1 MFVDGKLMGMCTSFE
16 IAAELAQ
23 EHSARKPHLRIEC
36 AEPPSRLRVWNY
48 GYVENTWV
56 EDQRSAAQAPR

>member
-23 EHSARKPHLRIEC
+23 EHSASKPHLRIEC
-36 AEPPSRLRVWNY
+36 TEPQSRLRVWNY

-56 EDQRSAAQAPR
+56 EAN